1 MEELVRHKKRRHE
14 SEATNPW
21 DWEEGKTKQRKKQ
34 TTQEEID
41 FCFNCPTPDKEC
53 KYGECQALREFKRSL
68 VVAKE

>member
-41 FCFNCPTPDKEC
+41 F
-53 KYGECQALREFKRSL
+53 LRVLVSVPGWVQIRRVPSFKRI
-68 VVAKE
+68 

>member
-14 SEATNPW
+14 TEASNPW

-41 FCFNCPTPDKEC
+41 FCVYSCPFPDKEC
-53 KYGECQALREFKRSL
+53 KHGVCQALRDFKKNL
-68 VVAKE
+68 